1 MGTTGTITG
10 VGSYLKTQSDTV
22 KIVGLQPEEKVKF
35 RVFVVGLQPIYPVFF
50 EKELV
55 DSVID
60 MSPKQKQNKPC
71 AS

>member
-22 KIVGLQPEEKVKF
+22 KIVGLQPEEKKVKF

-50 EKELV
+50 RKELV

-60 MSPKQKQNKPC
+60 MS
-71 AS
+71 